1 MRKPPQCTFSLQ
13 RLYNG
18 IMSLGLGAALWF
30 GNSQCDKKNLK
41 FKILKK
47 KKQIKPHS
55 LIPRWIIIINP
66 MCSKV
71 HWLS

>member
-18 IMSLGLGAALWF
+18 MSLGWGMALWF
-30 GNSQCDKKNLK
+30 GNSQCDKKK
-41 FKILKK
+41 T
-47 KKQIKPHS
+47 KQNKSPS
-55 LIPRWIIIINP
+55 LIPRWIIIVNP
-66 MCSKV
+66 MRSKV